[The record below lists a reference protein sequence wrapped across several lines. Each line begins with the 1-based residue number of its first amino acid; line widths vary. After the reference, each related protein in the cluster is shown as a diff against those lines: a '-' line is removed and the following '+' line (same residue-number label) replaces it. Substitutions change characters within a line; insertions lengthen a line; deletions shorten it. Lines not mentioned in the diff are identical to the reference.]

1 MCLSFQALSAK
12 ASNLRLGRS
21 SDLLPPGHAF
31 PCVRICTV
39 AIWIVYDRGYKKGAY
54 SSGTVQDSHLIPFS
68 HIAKRPFA
76 CEPNRVQRY
85 KLFFN
90 YKEKSERKIE
100 RNTLYSVVLADYY
113 IEKSTIIRFYKSVY
127 SRITKKT
134 SCQIRYISKMFL

>member
-76 CEPNRVQRY
+76 CEPNRLQWY

-100 RNTLYSVVLADYY
+100 ILILFTTLLANY
-113 IEKSTIIRFYKSVY
+113 T
-127 SRITKKT
+127 TQKKVFT
-134 SCQIRYISKMFL
+134 LP

>member
-31 PCVRICTV
+31 PCFILCTV

-90 YKEKSERKIE
+90 YKEKSAIKIE
-100 RNTLYSVVLADYY
+100 ILILCIVLLDDYTLQNKGFSL
-113 IEKSTIIRFYKSVY
+113 S
-127 SRITKKT
+127 
-134 SCQIRYISKMFL
+134 

>member
-90 YKEKSERKIE
+90 YKEKSAIKIE
-100 RNTLYSVVLADYY
+100 ILILCIVLLDDYTLQNKGFSL
-113 IEKSTIIRFYKSVY
+113 S
-127 SRITKKT
+127 
-134 SCQIRYISKMFL
+134 

>member
-21 SDLLPPGHAF
+21 SDLLHPATPSHALY
-31 PCVRICTV
+31 CTV

-90 YKEKSERKIE
+90 YKEKSAIKIE
-100 RNTLYSVVLADYY
+100 ILILCIVLLDDYTLQNKGFSL
-113 IEKSTIIRFYKSVY
+113 S
-127 SRITKKT
+127 
-134 SCQIRYISKMFL
+134 